1 MSAVPPGDLIHTNW
15 GPMFFSHPTWKAW
28 FTKANLKSPDDSKG
42 YQIGTSGLVLDMA
55 RDGVGVALGQ
65 RMLAED
71 DLAAGRLVALSQLSL
86 ALGHPYSLV
95 YPQSKA
101 RKTGL
106 TRLID
111 SLRIGST

>member
-1 MSAVPPGDLIHTNW
+1 MTAVPHGDLIHTDW

-28 FTKANLKSPDDSKG
+28 FAKAELKTPDDSKG
-42 YQIGTSGLVLDMA
+42 YHIGTSGLVLDMA

-71 DLAAGRLVALSQLSL
+71 DLASGRLVALSELSL

-95 YPQSKA
+95 YSQSKS
-101 RKTGL
+101 RKAGF
-106 TRLID
+106 TRLIEC
-111 SLRIGST
+111 LTAVNV